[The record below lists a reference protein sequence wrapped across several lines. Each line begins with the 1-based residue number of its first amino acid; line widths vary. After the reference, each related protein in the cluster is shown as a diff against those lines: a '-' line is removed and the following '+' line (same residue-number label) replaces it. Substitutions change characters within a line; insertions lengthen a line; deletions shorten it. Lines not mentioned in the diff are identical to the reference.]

1 MYKIGMFDSGIGG
14 LNTLEAVKKL
24 LPNENILY
32 YQDSIN
38 NPYGEKTDEQLQTIT
53 SNIVDYLQE
62 KGVKEIIVACNTATT
77 RCIKYLRN
85 KYKDII
91 FIGTEPAIK
100 VATDNN
106 YQNILLLATP
116 ATVNSDRVKEL
127 INNNITTQNIYLQ
140 EAEGLAN
147 AIEENNKEKIK
158 EILINKLNKYKDK
171 NIDAV
176 VLGCTHY
183 SFVEKEI
190 KEILENI
197 TLIDGNDGVA
207 RQAKKMLED
216 NNLLEN
222 NNTIGTITIY
232 KPEE

>member
-127 INNNITTQNIYLQ
+127 INNKITTQNIYLQ